1 MPVSV
6 KATLIARAKSLIVA
20 SPLKAKVAIRDNWT
34 NSDSPAQKS
43 VAKLKVVLGLEIH
56 CEPEWPILVSEL
68 ENVWED
74 KNAKLGF
81 VLYVPKVIV
90 YHPVQFSELFKEQL
104 LDVFEKKQ
112 SSKPTPL
119 FSTTGDEWADVADEP
134 EQQSIRLPTA
144 MHKPTFDYLPDPSTM
159 PKPGSLLQNAPYHLF
174 VYASGKNKIE
184 IECSH
189 SQTLEV
195 LAEYLRK
202 WTRINPNIT
211 NKPPAVEIGLNHA
224 NCGFGLESDRLTL
237 FCESRY
243 GSGFTISATMVL
255 NLVEGVFGYER
266 VYGDSSSWHYRRD
279 TPFKKR

>member
-1 MPVSV
+1 M
-6 KATLIARAKSLIVA
+6 SL
-20 SPLKAKVAIRDNWT
+20 PLKAKVSIRDNWT

-43 VAKLKVVLGLEIH
+43 IAKLKVVLGLEIH
-56 CEPEWPILVSEL
+56 CEPQWPILVSEL
-68 ENVWED
+68 ENVWDD
-74 KNAKLGF
+74 KSQLVASAVSETERPCTKWSDAKLGF
-81 VLYVPKVIV
+81 VLYIPKAVV
-90 YHPVQFSELFKEQL
+90 YQPVQFSELFKEQL
-104 LDVFEKKQ
+104 LEVFEEKQ
-112 SSKPTPL
+112 SSKPTTV
-119 FSTTGDEWADVADEP
+119 FSTTGDEWADVANER
-134 EQQSIRLPTA
+134 EEQSITLPSATV
-144 MHKPTFDYLPDPSTM
+144 DYLPDASTM

-202 WTRINPNIT
+202 WTRINPNLT

-243 GSGFTISATMVL
+243 GSGFTVSATMIL